1 MSTATNTRTGL
12 PAPES
17 SVNAD
22 PRDERRSPTWL
33 IVARREVVAKLTD
46 RSFLVGTLLTLAI
59 ITVFMGVQAYLGERT
74 KSFDLAATSA
84 SSAMADRVAQGASV
98 VNDKVKVTVRP
109 VADDAAARA
118 AVQDGSADA
127 WLHEGT
133 AGWVLTGKSDV
144 DSSLES
150 AAKAVVQRAVIEAN
164 ARAAGTTPEAIQR
177 GATLSTSILDGN
189 AEKQGFAKGLGFAFS
204 FLFYIAAL
212 GFGITLAMS
221 VVEEK
226 ASRIVEIIT
235 TKIPVRHLLGGKIA
249 GNTVL
254 AFGQMALYVA
264 IGLIGLSFTPYSS
277 FLSSAAGPAAW
288 FLVFFIV
295 GFLVLACLFA
305 VAGALASRT
314 EDVQQTAMPLNMLVV
329 GMFFGSLFLKGTAL
343 TIASFVPPLSAIL
356 MPARLAAGGVPLW
369 EPALALLLLVLAAG
383 AVVRVAERLY
393 RRSLLQTQGRLS
405 IRQAWSTQD

>member
-1 MSTATNTRTGL
+1 MSTTTDTRL
-12 PAPES
+12 SAPDTS
-17 SVNAD
+17 ANAG
-22 PRDERRSPTWL
+22 PVDERRSPAWL
-33 IVARREVVAKLTD
+33 VVARREVVAKLTD
-46 RSFLVGTLLTLAI
+46 RSFLVGTVLTLAI
-59 ITVFMGVQAYLGERT
+59 IVVFMGVQAYLGERT
-74 KSFDLAATSA
+74 QSYDLAATGSA
-84 SSAMADRVAQGASV
+84 SSMAARVAQEAPSV
-98 VNDKVKVTVRP
+98 DDKVEVTVRP

-118 AVQDGSADA
+118 AVADGSADA

-133 AGWVLTGKSDV
+133 DGWVLTGKSDV
-144 DSSLES
+144 DGSLES
-150 AAKAVVQRAVIEAN
+150 VASTVVKRAVIDAN
-164 ARAAGTTPEAIQR
+164 ARAAGTTPEAIER
-177 GATLSTSILDGN
+177 GATLSTAILDGD
-189 AEKQGFAKGLGFAFS
+189 AARQDFAKGLGFAFS
-204 FLFYIAAL
+204 FLFYMAAL

-235 TKIPVRHLLGGKIA
+235 TKIPVRHLLAGKIA

-264 IGLIGLSFTPYSS
+264 IGLVGLSFTPFAS
-277 FLSSAAGPAAW
+277 FLSSAAAPAAW

-295 GFLVLACLFA
+295 GFLALACLFA

-314 EDVQQTAMPLNMLVV
+314 EDVQQTAMPLNMLVM
-329 GMFFGSLFLKGTAL
+329 GMFFGALFLKGPAL

-356 MPARLAAGGVPLW
+356 MPVRLAEGGVPLW
-369 EPALALLLLVLAAG
+369 EPAVALLLLVLSAG

-405 IRQAWSTQD
+405 VRQAWSTQD